1 MSLTFKDLEN
11 FIVTAES
18 KTLSQAAERLDIS
31 QPTLSLGI
39 KKIEQDLGYPLF
51 IRGRDG
57 IKLTPQGKNLL
68 PEAREA
74 LLALDKIKGR
84 KKSLKFRI
92 GCHPSV
98 GMFVLGSFLK
108 IMHKKDSTIGFEVIN
123 AGSNDI
129 NKMVAQGSVDFGIVM
144 NPLQIMGLIIKTIGE
159 DLVHVWESKNRY
171 HNRLIYT
178 PDMLQAHSIMS
189 RWKGV
194 PEEKLEVQNLEL
206 ISHLTDSGAG
216 YGILPS
222 QVVNAQRLNLQ
233 KVSGAPTFKDQLALV
248 CYPEMIKTNEGKLIF
263 EALKKSYQVV
273 S

>member
-1 MSLTFKDLEN
+1 MSLTFKDLEH

-39 KKIEQDLGYPLF
+39 KKIENDLGYPLF

-74 LLALDKIKGR
+74 LLTLDKIKGR

-108 IMHKKDSTIGFEVIN
+108 LMHKEDSTIGFEIIN
-123 AGSNDI
+123 AGSTEI

-144 NPLQIMGLIIKTIGE
+144 NPLQIQGLIIKTIGE
-159 DLVHVWESKNRY
+159 DLVHVWESKKRY
-171 HNRLIYT
+171 QDRLIYT

-189 RWKGV
+189 RWKGL
-194 PEEKLEVQNLEL
+194 PSEKLEVQNLEL

-222 QVVNAQRLNLQ
+222 QVVKSQRLNLQ
-233 KVSGAPTFKDQLALV
+233 KVPGTPTFKDHLALV
-248 CYPEMIKTNEGKLIF
+248 CYPEMLKTHEGKSIF
-263 EALKKSYQVV
+263 GTLKQSYQVE
-273 S
+273 